1 MCVSG
6 EIIAQWTDNIKN
18 TAVIHQTPWGLTN
31 RWLSNCP
38 VHIKAERNGSN
49 MIWWL
54 KSMAFFTM
62 AFALE
67 VIEMQK
73 LARRVVPRG
82 LNVSLRPYPRL
93 PSRCQNKLW
102 SDWASQQQRDW
113 SPAFNNINYCRGEVP
128 GSRHRSIYRSFL
140 HSKKCWVKNNPTWV
154 IWQPSAG

>member
-6 EIIAQWTDNIKN
+6 EIIVQWTDNIKN

-54 KSMAFFTM
+54 KSMAYFTM

-82 LNVSLRPYPRL
+82 LNDSLRPYPCL

-102 SDWASQQQRDW
+102 SDWASQQQCDW

-128 GSRHRSIYRSFL
+128 GSQHQSIYCSFL